1 MAAPYRAR
9 IPKSLRMNLGSV
21 YVQRLTVLSHA
32 QVLMN
37 KLWFEQSLNEAVEKP
52 RLHSELVP
60 DRNVSYEKI
69 PSDTSGK
76 YRMGKEILE
85 GLEER
90 GHNVAGEKLIAVV
103 QAVFRDPEKGIFAK
117 SDPRKRGAPA
127 GE

>member
-1 MAAPYRAR
+1 
-9 IPKSLRMNLGSV
+9 
-21 YVQRLTVLSHA
+21 
-32 QVLMN
+32 MN

-90 GHNVAGEKLIAVV
+90 GHNVVGEKLFAVV
-103 QAVFRDPEKGIFAK
+103 QAVSRDPENGLITAK
-117 SDPRKRGAPA
+117 SDERKQGAPA